1 MIDDRIARRAAA
13 IRRFNR
19 LYTQRIGILEE
30 GYLDTDYPLAAVR
43 LVFELGD
50 RGEAIAA
57 DLARELNLDPGYLSR
72 LVNRLRR
79 DGMLSRRP
87 APRDRRQSVL
97 SLTDRGREVFEMVN
111 RRSQDDIGSL
121 LTSMPEADQRRLVE
135 ALGVAGRLLG
145 DVYPAP
151 VVVLREHRPGDMGW
165 VVQAHGALYADEFG
179 WDERFEAL
187 VAEITAG
194 FLRAFDPA
202 RERCWIAE
210 RDGSPVGC
218 VFVVRQDDEV
228 AKLRL
233 LLVDP
238 SARGGG
244 LGRTL
249 VRECIRF
256 ARAAGYRRM
265 VLWTNDVLIG
275 ARRIYEAEGFSIT
288 DQTPHADFGKPMVGE
303 LWELAL

>member
-1 MIDDRIARRAAA
+1 MTDDRIAHRAQA

-19 LYTQRIGILEE
+19 LYTQKIGVLEE
-30 GYLDTDYPLAAVR
+30 GYLDTAYPLAAVR

-57 DLARELNLDPGYLSR
+57 NLARDLSLDPGYLSR

-79 DGMLSRRP
+79 EGLIERQA
-87 APRDRRQSVL
+87 APYDRRQSVL
-97 SLTDRGREVFEMVN
+97 SLTDRGREVFEAVN
-111 RRSQDDIGSL
+111 QRSQEEIGSL
-121 LTSMPEADQRRLVE
+121 LESMPETDQRRLVE

-145 DVYPAP
+145 EAHPAP
-151 VVVLREHRPGDMGW
+151 VIVRREHRPGDMGW
-165 VVQAHGALYADEFG
+165 VLQAQGALYADEFG
-179 WDERFEAL
+179 WDARFEAL
-187 VAEITAG
+187 VAEIVAG
-194 FLRAFDPA
+194 FLHTFDPA
-202 RERCWIAE
+202 WERCWIAE
-210 RDGSPVGC
+210 RDGIPVGC
-218 VFVVRQDDEV
+218 VFVVRQDDDT

-249 VRECIRF
+249 VRECVRF
-256 ARAAGYRRM
+256 ARAAGYRRL

-288 DQTPHADFGKPMVGE
+288 EQTPHADFGKPMVGE
-303 LWELAL
+303 LWELVL